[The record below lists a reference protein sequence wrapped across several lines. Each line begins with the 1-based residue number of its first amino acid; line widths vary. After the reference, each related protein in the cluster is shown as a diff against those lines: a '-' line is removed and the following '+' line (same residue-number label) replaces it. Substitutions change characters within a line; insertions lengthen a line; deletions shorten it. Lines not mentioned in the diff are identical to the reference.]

1 MKNFKTL
8 ETTVQG
14 VEEARRIRDEF
25 SQLCKLIP
33 TLVEYKANYRII
45 MGFFEPDLLLF
56 NRQAG
61 LFAIENDDKLAK
73 RLAWRSEKQIAEDN
87 AEAIKEHNDALIA
100 KPVSELHEELKEKQK
115 QREESWKRKV
125 PAEITRKAFIK
136 ATPRQAREWADKW
149 TLRVLN
155 EHWAQQ
161 DREAGNV

>member
-33 TLVEYKANYRII
+33 TLVECEANFRII

-56 NRQAG
+56 DRQAG

-73 RLAWRSEKQIAEDN
+73 RLAWRSKEQIAEDET
-87 AEAIKEHNDALIA
+87 EAIKEQNERQKAR
-100 KPVSELHEELKEKQK
+100 PVSELHKELQ
-115 QREESWKRKV
+115 QRDRESRERSQWKPPV
-125 PAEITRKAFIK
+125 PDDLTRKTFFDA
-136 ATPRQAREWADKW
+136 PPEQAREWVKKYGFEQLNNKW
-149 TLRVLN
+149 AEQEFIN
-155 EHWAQQ
+155 A
-161 DREAGNV
+161 